1 MGHDRRTEHVSRHP
15 VLLTLRAI
23 AGAPSLRSFR
33 LFTVI
38 RDSIAQSTKATFRVL
53 HFSVQQDHV
62 HAIVEGDSHD
72 ALTRGIRGLAIRIAL
87 AVKGVAHTGKL
98 WGDRCHTR
106 ALGTPREVRDAISY
120 VLLNFRK
127 HLRAPASI
135 DPRSSG
141 PWFDG
146 WARPPRRPSD
156 PCPTA
161 APRTWLAAKGWRRGG
176 LIGLHEAP
184 KPAPRFSR

>member
-1 MGHDRRTEHVSRHP
+1 MGHDRRAKHVARHP
-15 VLLTLRAI
+15 VLVTLRAT
-23 AGAPSLRSFR
+23 AGVPSCRSPG

-38 RDSIAQSTKATFRVL
+38 RDSIAQSTKPAFRVL
-53 HFSVQQDHV
+53 HFSVQQDHL
-62 HAIVEGDSHD
+62 HAIVEGDSHE
-72 ALTRGIRGLAIRIAL
+72 ALTRGIRGLTIRIAL
-87 AVKGVAHTGKL
+87 AVKRVAGIGKL

-106 ALGTPREVRDAISY
+106 DLETPREVRNAIVY

-127 HLRAPASI
+127 HLRAPEGI

-161 APRTWLAAKGWRRGG
+161 EPQTWLAAKGWRRRG
-176 LIGLHEAP
+176 LIDVHEAP
-184 KPAPRFSR
+184 KPTAKFSR